1 MINELFSS
9 PVYTLKE
16 NDSIHDS
23 LIIMKTNFVKRVV
36 IIKDK
41 KPVGIVTE
49 RDINAFLEQDKTSRT
64 LGEIMLKEI
73 MKKNIIT
80 ISVGQQD
87 HFSQCATR
95 MDVFK
100 IGSIIV
106 IDEKG
111 ELVGITTQTDINRQF
126 AKLYPGRYK
135 VHDYMTVKVVTCRD
149 SDTLKFAL
157 SIINNNKT
165 SRLVVTDNSGNV
177 KGVITTN
184 DFLKNSEYFKITI
197 SKIRDYLLPKGIAEE
212 KKVSDLIKH
221 EILIV
226 EPDDDLARAAYL
238 LEKNNVGGV
247 PVIIEKNNHLAGIV
261 TKSDIVR
268 AFSQVI
274 THSKL
279 LEEYKTFR

>member
-1 MINELFSS
+1 MNKESFSS
-9 PVYTLKE
+9 PVFTLKE
-16 NDSIHDS
+16 SDSIHDS
-23 LIIMKTNFVKRVV
+23 LVIMKTNFVKRVV

-41 KPVGIVTE
+41 KPIGIITE

-64 LGEIMLKEI
+64 LDEITLKEI
-73 MKKNIIT
+73 MKKNIISIT
-80 ISVGQQD
+80 VGQQD
-87 HFSQCATR
+87 HFSQCAIR

-100 IGSIIV
+100 IGSILV
-106 IDEKG
+106 VDDNG

-126 AKLYPGRYK
+126 AELFPGKYK
-135 VHDYMTVKVVTCRD
+135 VRDYMTTKVSTCRD
-149 SDTLKFAL
+149 SDTLRFAL

-165 SRLVVTDNSGNV
+165 SRLVVTDDSGNV

-197 SKIRDYLLPKGIAEE
+197 SKIRDYLMPKGISEE
-212 KKVSDLIKH
+212 KKVRDLIKD

-226 EPDDDLARAAYL
+226 EPDDDLASAAYI

-247 PVIIEKNNHLAGIV
+247 PVIIEKNNQLAGIV

-268 AFSQVI
+268 AFSQVVS
-274 THSKL
+274 HSKL
-279 LEEYKTFR
+279 LEEYRRFR